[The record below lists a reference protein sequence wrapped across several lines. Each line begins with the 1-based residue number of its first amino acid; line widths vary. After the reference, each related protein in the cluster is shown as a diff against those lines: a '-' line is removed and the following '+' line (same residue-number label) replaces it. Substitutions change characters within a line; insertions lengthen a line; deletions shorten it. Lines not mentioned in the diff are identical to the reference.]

1 MSITYVYILY
11 VWMYEGAYTVSRAE
25 AICHAIAASGA
36 KKSVNFMEYMGIFHL
51 LSLVHGNIPRSFQWV
66 HEQFSWKYFHGFEYK
81 YCKQCI
87 SNLGVKGS
95 NPKWNKNNLQGK
107 KIQYTLQVF
116 SIEKVKAQI
125 NI

>member
-1 MSITYVYILY
+1 
-11 VWMYEGAYTVSRAE
+11 MYEGAYTVSRAE
-25 AICHAIAASGA
+25 AICHAIAVSGT
-36 KKSVNFMEYMGIFHL
+36 KSG
-51 LSLVHGNIPRSFQWV
+51 VHGNIPRSFQWV

-87 SNLGVKGS
+87 SNLGVTGS

-107 KIQYTLQVF
+107 KIQHTLQVF